1 MGALG
6 VEIVWLES
14 GHGKLEEGSQHTA
27 VKPAAEREFPNDFSD
42 SYRAIITAVRPFTMT
57 SNDKLHAL
65 ITATQY
71 IHDHAIAGD
80 IVECG
85 VWRGSMHAV
94 ARVLDAANDHTR
106 DLYLFDTFE
115 GMPPPTEK
123 GRRLDGRSAA
133 DLLATHDRETTIWA
147 HASPEDIK
155 AGFETVPYPQ
165 EPIHY
170 VQGKVEDTVA
180 GECPEANRPASTGHR
195 LVRVDPPRTRAPL
208 PTCGQWRCPDH

>member
-1 MGALG
+1 
-6 VEIVWLES
+6 
-14 GHGKLEEGSQHTA
+14 
-27 VKPAAEREFPNDFSD
+27 
-42 SYRAIITAVRPFTMT
+42 MT

-85 VWRGSMHAV
+85 VWRGGSMHAV

-106 DLYLFDTFE
+106 DLYLFDTFD

-133 DLLATHDRETTIWA
+133 DLLATHDTETTIWA
-147 HASPEDIK
+147 HASLEDIK
-155 AGFETVPYPQ
+155 AGFETVPYP
-165 EPIHY
+165 HR
-170 VQGKVEDTVA
+170 
-180 GECPEANRPASTGHR
+180 NRSITFKARSR
-195 LVRVDPPRTRAPL
+195 RTRLPAGAPKRIAL
-208 PTCGQWRCPDH
+208 LRL